1 MIFSCQVLNNKR
13 DVISTL
19 VMQKILEST
28 CTVYFWLNLNVK
40 EMPSIKSL
48 INHIKTLRNNLLPL
62 YTKMSFAIELLYMI
76 IIASV
81 SYSLL

>member
-1 MIFSCQVLNNKR
+1 M
-13 DVISTL
+13 
-19 VMQKILEST
+19 
-28 CTVYFWLNLNVK
+28 NLNVK

-81 SYSLL
+81 PTLYYNYKDVARLKEPLKI